1 MIPCKQRANIKH
13 TILKAFYNKH
23 LLRRRNVVENIVILK
38 KTFKN
43 LMFKS
48 ILHILFLCDVVT
60 CCCLVFNMIMD
71 GKDVDVLMFQLEQ
84 KDAHGGIRMSRNNR
98 MDVKFNE
105 VEATLQGNELLGSSQ
120 ILILVTYLGNKQ
132 AHKE

>member
-1 MIPCKQRANIKH
+1 
-13 TILKAFYNKH
+13 
-23 LLRRRNVVENIVILK
+23 
-38 KTFKN
+38 
-43 LMFKS
+43 
-48 ILHILFLCDVVT
+48 
-60 CCCLVFNMIMD
+60 MD